1 MQSRN
6 QQISH
11 GGGIMRVV
19 SQPRT
24 LASILGQLMMVIGV
38 CTVVTASG
46 SFVPAGAAAEEPS
59 NADTKAP
66 HVLIKTKFGEMEAVL
81 FPDLAPKHVES
92 FLKLAKSGF
101 YNGTIFHR
109 IIPGFMIQGGDP
121 LTKDPANRSRYGT
134 GGPGY
139 TVPAEFNK
147 VAHEKGILSAAR
159 TADPNSAGSQF
170 FIMVDKAPHLDG
182 QYTVFGEIVKGV
194 DVAETIVSQPRDL
207 KDNPME
213 RIEMTIEVIQ

>member
-1 MQSRN
+1 M
-6 QQISH
+6 
-11 GGGIMRVV
+11 V
-19 SQPRT
+19 
-24 LASILGQLMMVIGV
+24 VIGV
-38 CTVVTASG
+38 FTVVTG
-46 SFVPAGAAAEEPS
+46 SFSLGVTRAAENEPS
-59 NADTKAP
+59 NADSKSP
-66 HVLIKTKFGEMEAVL
+66 HVLVKTKFGEMEIVL

-139 TVPAEFNK
+139 NLPAEFNR

-170 FIMVDKAPHLDG
+170 FIVADKAPHLDG
-182 QYTVFGEIVKGV
+182 QYTVFGEIVKGLEVV
-194 DVAETIVSQPRDL
+194 DTIVIQPRDM
-207 KDNPME
+207 KDNPLE
-213 RIEMTIEVIQ
+213 RIELTVEVLQ

>member
-1 MQSRN
+1 
-6 QQISH
+6 
-11 GGGIMRVV
+11 MRVV
-19 SQPRT
+19 LQPLT
-24 LASILGQLMMVIGV
+24 LASVLRQLMVAIGIF
-38 CTVVTASG
+38 TVVSVSG
-46 SFVPAGAAAEEPS
+46 HLAATGAVAAEPS
-59 NADTKAP
+59 NGEAKAP
-66 HVLIKTKFGEMEAVL
+66 HVLIKTKFGDMDVVL

-182 QYTVFGEIVKGV
+182 QYTVFGEIVKGL
-194 DVAETIVSQPRDL
+194 DVAETIVSQPRDP
-207 KDNPME
+207 KDNPLE
-213 RIEMTIEVIQ
+213 RIEMTIEVIE

>member
-1 MQSRN
+1 
-6 QQISH
+6 
-11 GGGIMRVV
+11 MRVV
-19 SQPRT
+19 LQPRT
-24 LASILGQLMMVIGV
+24 LAGVLRQLVIAIGIF
-38 CTVVTASG
+38 TVVTG
-46 SFVPAGAAAEEPS
+46 SFFWGVTQAAAAEPS
-59 NADTKAP
+59 NAQSKAP
-66 HVLIKTKFGEMEAVL
+66 HVLMKTKFGEIEIVL

-101 YNGTIFHR
+101 FNGTIFHR

-139 TVPAEFNK
+139 TLPAEFNK
-147 VAHEKGILSAAR
+147 VIHEKGILSAAR

-182 QYTVFGEIVKGV
+182 QYTVFGEIVKGIDVV
-194 DVAETIVSQPRDL
+194 DTIVSQPRDL
-207 KDNPME
+207 KDNPLE
-213 RIEMTIEVIQ
+213 RIEMTVEVMP

>member
-1 MQSRN
+1 
-6 QQISH
+6 
-11 GGGIMRVV
+11 MRVV
-19 SQPRT
+19 LQPLT
-24 LASILGQLMMVIGV
+24 LADALHQLVIAIGILTI
-38 CTVVTASG
+38 VTG
-46 SFVPAGAAAEEPS
+46 SVSLSATRVAAAEPS
-59 NADTKAP
+59 NAESKSP
-66 HVLIKTKFGEMEAVL
+66 HVLMKTKFGEMEIVL

-147 VAHEKGILSAAR
+147 VIHEKGILSAAR

-182 QYTVFGEIVKGV
+182 QYSVFGEVVKGLDVV
-194 DVAETIVSQPRDL
+194 DTIVSQPRDL
-207 KDNPME
+207 KDNPLE
-213 RIEMTIEVIQ
+213 RIEMTVEVLP

>member
-1 MQSRN
+1 MRDGLQSC
-6 QQISH
+6 IL
-11 GGGIMRVV
+11 V
-19 SQPRT
+19 SKLR
-24 LASILGQLMMVIGV
+24 QLMMMVGIFA
-38 CTVVTASG
+38 VVTG
-46 SFVPAGAAAEEPS
+46 SFSLAAPQTAAEEPAS
-59 NADTKAP
+59 ESLNDDSTSP
-66 HVLIKTKFGEMEAVL
+66 HVLIKTKFGEMKIVL

-92 FLKLAKSGF
+92 FLKLVESGF

-121 LTKDPANRSRYGT
+121 LTKDPANRNQFGT

-139 TVPAEFNK
+139 TLPAEFNR

-182 QYTVFGEIVKGV
+182 QYTVFGEIVKGIE
-194 DVAETIVSQPRDL
+194 VAETIVSQPRDL
-207 KDNPME
+207 KDNPLE
-213 RIEMTIEVIQ
+213 RIEMTMERIQ